1 MVRAG
6 SKTVSA
12 ITPDCGVGRGNGFE
26 QEIENP
32 IFGPFGGV
40 GVEQRV
46 HAQESN
52 DLRGNVQGRRVQRTA
67 RTTTRGPK
75 RANKGEPRLPE
86 RPQGL
91 L

>member
-46 HAQESN
+46 HALESN
-52 DLRGNVQGRRVQRTA
+52 DFRGNVQGRRVQRTA
-67 RTTTRGPK
+67 QTTTRGPK
-75 RANKGEPRLPE
+75 RANKGETRLSE